1 MPPRALPLPS
11 EPSSWVGSPPPR
23 RRALLEFAV
32 QPTTMKRYR
41 SAVHGFLSWVLDEQ
55 YDTAAMSSEEF
66 DELLCDYVHHLYI
79 VGEGS
84 GRSTA
89 VNALCGILAYA
100 PALKKQLP
108 MTRRALV
115 GWSKRH
121 PPTPYPPVTWP
132 VAVAIAA
139 RLAINGHY
147 RAGVGC
153 LLAFVCLLRVSE
165 MLHLRASD
173 VLEEGDKRAGAGFRG
188 MWLRLRRTKTG
199 TNKSV
204 EVLRPDVRH
213 LLRALVRLTPA
224 EDRLFPYSSTT
235 YRRIYKLV
243 AAQLRLSPDLVVHS
257 LRHGGATWLFAEL
270 RWPVANIAEHGRWS
284 SVESCRHYL
293 QACRALLASR
303 AAEPVVD
310 LGLVLA
316 SDLVRC
322 FALTQRHS

>member
-1 MPPRALPLPS
+1 MPPRALPLPT

-32 QPTTMKRYR
+32 QPQTMKRYR
-41 SAVHGFLSWVLDEQ
+41 SAVHDFLDWVVGEQ
-55 YDTAAMSSEEF
+55 YDTTAMSSEEF
-66 DELLCDYVHHLYI
+66 DELLCDYVHHLYSL
-79 VGEGS
+79 GDGR
-84 GRSTA
+84 GRSNA
-89 VNALCGILAYA
+89 VNALCGVLAYA
-100 PALKKQLP
+100 PALKKRLP

-115 GWSKRH
+115 GWSKRC

-132 VAVAIAA
+132 VAVAISV
-139 RLAINGHY
+139 RLAVNGHY

-153 LLAFVCLLRVSE
+153 LLAFVCLLRISE
-165 MLHLRASD
+165 LLNLRASD
-173 VLEEGDKRAGAGFRG
+173 VLEDGDKRAGAGFRG

-199 TNKSV
+199 ANKSV
-204 EVLRPDVRH
+204 EVLRADVRQ
-213 LLRALVRLTPA
+213 LLRALVRITPP
-224 EDRLFPYSSTT
+224 EDLMFPFSTAT
-235 YRRIYKLV
+235 YRKHYKAVL
-243 AAQLRLSPDLVVHS
+243 AQLHISRDLVLHS

-270 RWPVANIAEHGRWS
+270 QWPIADIAEHGRWA

-303 AAEPVVD
+303 SAEPVVD
-310 LGLVLA
+310 LGLILA